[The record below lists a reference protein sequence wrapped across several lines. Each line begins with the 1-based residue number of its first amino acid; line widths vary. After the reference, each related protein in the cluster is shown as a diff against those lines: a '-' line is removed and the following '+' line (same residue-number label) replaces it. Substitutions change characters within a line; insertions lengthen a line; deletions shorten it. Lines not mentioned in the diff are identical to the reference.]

1 MRACGI
7 CGSDVE
13 KVFGKYGQPSMR
25 LGHEPAGIIT
35 QVGDAYLKEA
45 VFYKCK
51 DCEFPGYSPEP
62 ECRNCGKED
71 ADKVVLKVGDRVFT
85 HHHVA
90 CYDCHECSHGN
101 ETMCEKYY
109 KSNLE
114 PCGLADEYIVPE
126 WNVKNGGVLKIPD
139 SMTFEEAA
147 MIEPLACCIR
157 AWKKVAQK
165 TVSETLSTI
174 DKRDFESTADLD
186 TVAILGVGP
195 TGIMHALLAKMYGF
209 GRIFCV
215 DFNKFRLNF
224 VDSIF
229 GTGIQGAVTI
239 NCLRPGH
246 LGILKDETAN
256 QGVDVVIVAT
266 SSLSALKDAVNFV
279 RKGGTIVM
287 FGVPNKGETVELD
300 MSEVYSKGITIVNSY
315 AASDFDTKEA
325 LEKISNKQI
334 NVSQLITHKYNL
346 QECQEAFVHAK
357 SGDNAMKIIISN

>member
-1 MRACGI
+1 MKAAVVKSNSNIEIKNIENQSVGPGDILVKMRACGI

-25 LGHEPAGIIT
+25 LGHEPAGTIME
-35 QVGDAYLKEA
+35 VGSEISN
-45 VFYKCK
+45 F
-51 DCEFPGYSPEP
+51 S
-62 ECRNCGKED
+62 
-71 ADKVVLKVGDRVFT
+71 VGDRVFT

-90 CYDCHECSHGN
+90 CYSDDCHECNHGN
-101 ETMCEKYY
+101 ETMCKKYY
-109 KSNLE
+109 ESNLE

-126 WNVKNGGVLKIPD
+126 WNVKHGGVLKIPD
-139 SMTFEEAA
+139 SMSFEDAA

-157 AWKKVAQK
+157 AWNKFTHKNND
-165 TVSETLSTI
+165 SI
-174 DKRDFESTADLD
+174 
-186 TVAILGVGP
+186 AILGIGP
-195 TGIMHALLAKMYGF
+195 TGIMHALLAKIYGF
-209 GRIFCV
+209 EKIFCL
-215 DFNKFRLNF
+215 DLNEFRLDF
-224 VDSIF
+224 AKKFEV
-229 GTGIQGAVTI
+229 TTI
-239 NCLRPGH
+239 NSGNTNALEQ
-246 LGILKDETAN
+246 IKSETVN

-266 SSLSALKDAVNFV
+266 SSLNALKDAVNFV

-287 FGVPNKGETVELD
+287 FGVPSKGAIIDLD
-300 MSEVYSKGITIVNSY
+300 MSEIYSKGITIVNSY

>member
-1 MRACGI
+1 MKAAVVKSNSNIEIKNIENQSVGPGDILVKMRACGI

-25 LGHEPAGIIT
+25 LGHEPAGTIME
-35 QVGDAYLKEA
+35 VGSEISN
-45 VFYKCK
+45 F
-51 DCEFPGYSPEP
+51 S
-62 ECRNCGKED
+62 
-71 ADKVVLKVGDRVFT
+71 VGDRVFT

-90 CYDCHECSHGN
+90 CYSDDCHECNHGH
-101 ETMCEKYY
+101 ETMCKKYY
-109 KSNLE
+109 ESNLE

-126 WNVKNGGVLKIPD
+126 WNVKHGGVLKIPD
-139 SMTFEEAA
+139 SMSFEDAA

-157 AWKKVAQK
+157 AWNKFTYKNNDSIAV
-165 TVSETLSTI
+165 
-174 DKRDFESTADLD
+174 
-186 TVAILGVGP
+186 LGIGP
-195 TGIMHALLAKMYGF
+195 TGIMHALLAKIYGF
-209 GRIFCV
+209 EKIFCL
-215 DFNKFRLNF
+215 DFNEFRLDF
-224 VDSIF
+224 AKKFEAI
-229 GTGIQGAVTI
+229 AI
-239 NCLRPGH
+239 NSGNTNALEQ
-246 LGILKDETAN
+246 IKSETAN

-266 SSLSALKDAVNFV
+266 SSLNALKDAVNFV

-287 FGVPNKGETVELD
+287 FGVPSKGAIIDLD
-300 MSEVYSKGITIVNSY
+300 MSEIYSKGITIVNSY